1 MSAVDQYGRYIR
13 DVRRDEILVRL
24 HGLCLYAGALWPN
37 QTVLSRGLALHHFS
51 VSRVVRRLEKE
62 GRIRFVMLPNRRKK
76 PVPATNNEQD

>member
-1 MSAVDQYGRYIR
+1 MSATDDSGRYIR

-51 VSRVVRRLEKE
+51 VSRVVLRLEKE
-62 GRIRFVMLPNRRKK
+62 GRIRFVMRHDRRKM
-76 PVPATNNEQD
+76 PVPVTSEERQ